1 MLTPGANWR
10 EVADEVHTVVGRK
23 GLLFKEPATKLA
35 LRVVHE
41 ALGLPPGKPKEPI
54 EGAADTAVVVS
65 SNFGN
70 VETVADL
77 VREIRAGS
85 GKDVSP
91 LRAPNASSNII
102 ASTIAIR
109 YGFTGPNVMIC
120 NGPNSAAQAH
130 RIGALLLKSGRA
142 KRVVVVDVEPADEI
156 TTALHPGIEAH
167 ASCVVLTLDSL
178 VPEAH
183 SRTVLTADPLAV
195 SQADPLA
202 VSEAHS

>member
-1 MLTPGANWR
+1 MITLRPGQNWR
-10 EVADEVHTVVGRK
+10 EVADEAHTVVGRK

-41 ALGLPPGKPKEPI
+41 ALGLPPGRPKGPI

-70 VETVADL
+70 VETIADL
-77 VREIRAGS
+77 VREVRAGS

-109 YGFTGPNVMIC
+109 YGFTGPNVMVC
-120 NGPNSAAQAH
+120 SGTSSGRQAL
-130 RIGALLLKSGRA
+130 RLGALLLKSGRA
-142 KRVVVVDVEPADEI
+142 KRVVVVDVEPADEVAS
-156 TTALHPGIEAH
+156 ALQPDIEGY
-167 ASCVVLTLDSL
+167 ASCVVLT
-178 VPEAH
+178 
-183 SRTVLTADPLAV
+183 
-195 SQADPLA
+195 
-202 VSEAHS
+202 